1 MSGVPSR
8 GSSGPGERS
17 TDSPPQVAHGGPP
30 QAPPTVPP
38 GIPPGAGTP
47 ADPAA
52 SKEPSVARGGAAMA
66 SGSLASRILGLVRN
80 SLIVALF
87 ADSIP
92 GNAWQ
97 VANTLPTTV
106 YTLMAGG
113 MVNAVLVPQ
122 ITRAARQPDGGRDFI
137 DRLLTVSFLGL
148 LGVTALSLPLAPVF
162 VRLFSS
168 PDWSPET
175 FELSVQFTRVV
186 LPAVFFYGLYA
197 ILGQV
202 LSARNRFGAYGWAPA
217 LANIVWI
224 VGLSAY
230 FVMYRGLGQSVG
242 DWTRPMILLL
252 GGSLTVGV
260 SLQALV
266 LLIPLYRDGW
276 RYHPRFGFRGVG
288 LGTAG
293 RVAGWTLAGI
303 AVTQGALALASQT
316 LSSSQTGEVG
326 RLGYDSAFF
335 LFATPHGLIT
345 VSLVTALFT
354 VMSRSAARRDLV
366 VLRGQVR
373 HGLRLLAVTTIP
385 TTIAGVC
392 LAKAGTAVIFAA
404 NTERVTTG
412 IAWVFTILVVALLPY
427 GILFLVQRTFYAFE
441 DAKTPFYL
449 SLIAAVVFSAGS
461 VASLLLASP
470 HRAYGV
476 ALAAGLSDVV
486 AAWVGVR
493 WMRGRLGGIRLREVG
508 DVATRTLFASLVAGL
523 WTLAVVWAFQTVL
536 PGRVGA
542 LLTLLVGGAV
552 FVGVFLAG
560 ARWLRIGE
568 VDEVIA
574 PIARRLRR

>member
-1 MSGVPSR
+1 MSGVSSR
-8 GSSGPGERS
+8 GSGGPGERP
-17 TDSPPQVAHGGPP
+17 TDSPPQVAPAVRPGGPP
-30 QAPPTVPP
+30 RVPP
-38 GIPPGAGTP
+38 GIPPGVPPGAGTP
-47 ADPAA
+47 TDPAA

-148 LGVTALSLPLAPVF
+148 LGITALSLPLAPVF

-168 PDWSPET
+168 PEWSPET

-202 LSARNRFGAYGWAPA
+202 LSARNRFGVYGWAPA

-230 FVMYRGLGQSVG
+230 FIMYRGLGQSVG

-252 GGSLTVGV
+252 AGSLTVGV

-276 RYHPRFGFRGVG
+276 RYRPRFGFRGVG

-316 LSSSQTGEVG
+316 LSSSQRGEVG

-354 VMSRSAARRDLV
+354 VMSRSAAR
-366 VLRGQVR
+366 
-373 HGLRLLAVTTIP
+373 
-385 TTIAGVC
+385 
-392 LAKAGTAVIFAA
+392 
-404 NTERVTTG
+404 